1 MVVTSSILIFLL
13 GVGAY
18 IIQAELQKLLNHLE
32 ILPKSVKHEIFKD
45 FDKTYLDKVESFV
58 DKANAVMVLGFLV
71 YFGSLVIL
79 FVQSRWFVPLIVF
92 GANSIAASFLNTLRG
107 VRNALLY
114 LSFRA
119 SIVLIIAVIVFDFI
133 LFL

>member
-1 MVVTSSILIFLL
+1 MIITSSILIFLL

-18 IIQAELQKLLNHLE
+18 IIQAELQKLLNNFE

-79 FVQSRWFVPLIVF
+79 LIQSRWFVPLIVF
-92 GANSIAASFLNTLRG
+92 LNTFRG
-107 VRNALLY
+107 VRSALLY
-114 LSFRA
+114 LSFCA